1 MFNKLMIMNQNF
13 LNFEVIEVSA
23 ANRDEA
29 KAKLPFSIMKDATVA
44 FNNWK
49 NSQEGEITEAMKK
62 SWMIDYIAK
71 NSKNAPGVG
80 FMITLDPAV
89 IDTRERPYTVVD
101 VKNTQGKRTFS
112 RVIQLVDSETH
123 KILGLIEGTK
133 GEALKYGKKLIKE
146 GYKGEIDAYITHQ
159 VTEGE
164 KLAFKLKY
172 TPSKGAHDGTWLAF
186 GIKN

>member
-1 MFNKLMIMNQNF
+1 MDQVFINF
-13 LNFEVIEVSA
+13 DVMEITAPSKQEA
-23 ANRDEA
+23 AE
-29 KAKLPFSIMKDATVA
+29 KLPFSIMKDATQS

-49 NSQEGEITEAMKK
+49 KKQTEPITEALKK
-62 SWMIDYIAK
+62 AWMIDYIAA

-80 FMITLDPAV
+80 FLITVEPPVA
-89 IDTRERPYTVVD
+89 DTREHPYSVID

-123 KILGLIEGTK
+123 RILALVEGTK
-133 GEALKYGKKLIKE
+133 LEAMKVGKKLIEE
-146 GYKGEIDAYITHQ
+146 GFKGEIDAYITHH

-172 TPSKGAHDGTWLAF
+172 TPSKGAHDGTWIAF
-186 GIKN
+186 GLKN